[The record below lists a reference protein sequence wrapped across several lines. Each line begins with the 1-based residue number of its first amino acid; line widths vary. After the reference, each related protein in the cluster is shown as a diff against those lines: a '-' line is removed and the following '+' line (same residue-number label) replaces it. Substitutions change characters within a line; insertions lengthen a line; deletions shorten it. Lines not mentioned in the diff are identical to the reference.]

1 LTRFHLIHSYKLWFI
16 SSWYDGFSIF
26 YVGDDGLVFKHT
38 VDKVMPDEDKEKV
51 INNEQMAALGSAP
64 KLALI
69 ISVASELSPIVQN
82 VPLSV

>member
-1 LTRFHLIHSYKLWFI
+1 
-16 SSWYDGFSIF
+16 
-26 YVGDDGLVFKHT
+26 
-38 VDKVMPDEDKEKV
+38 MPDEDKEKL
-51 INNEQMAALGSAP
+51 INNEQMAALGSGP